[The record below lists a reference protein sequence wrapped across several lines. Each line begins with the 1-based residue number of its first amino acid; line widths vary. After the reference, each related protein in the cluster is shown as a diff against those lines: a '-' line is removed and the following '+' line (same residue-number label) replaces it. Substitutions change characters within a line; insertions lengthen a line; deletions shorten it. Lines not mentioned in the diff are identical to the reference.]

1 MKYDDVKFS
10 VLPAHKLGI
19 IVHPSCAELGED
31 IDKYIVRWRKER
43 WDSNEDMEV
52 ISEVPKDTYL
62 LKSKC
67 SRFGT
72 GEAKAQIYDS
82 VRGFDLYILADVL
95 NHSMT
100 YTVSGHENHF
110 SPDDIFADIKRLIM
124 AAAGKPERITVVM
137 PFLYE
142 SRQHRRTARESLDCA
157 YALKELVNMGVDNII
172 TFDAH
177 DPRVQNA
184 IPIEGFDNI
193 MPTYQFVKA
202 LLRSTDDLII
212 DRDHLM
218 AISPDEGAMQR
229 AIYFA
234 SVLGIDVGMFYK
246 RRDYSQ
252 VVDGRNPIVAHE
264 FLGDTVFGK
273 DVLIIDDMI
282 SSGESMIDVARGL
295 KERGAARVFCLAT
308 FGIFTKGPEP
318 FDKAYEEGVITKVIT
333 TNCTYLEPEVGN
345 RDWYVSCKVTKYI
358 ALLIDSLNHDISISE
373 ILDPSER
380 INKRLQEYKQFHTIQ
395 NEYADAR
402 D

>member
-10 VLPAHKLGI
+10 VLPAHKLAI
-19 IVHPSCAELGED
+19 IVHPSCAELGKN
-31 IDKYIVRWRKER
+31 IDEYIVRGRKER
-43 WDSNEDMEV
+43 WEKNQDLEIVPE
-52 ISEVPKDTYL
+52 IPKDTFL
-62 LKSKC
+62 LKAKC

-72 GEAKAQIYDS
+72 GEAKATIYDS
-82 VRGFDLYILADVL
+82 VRGVDLFIIADVL
-95 NHSMT
+95 NHSLT
-100 YTVSGHENHF
+100 YTVSGHENHM
-110 SPDDIFADIKRLIM
+110 SPDDIFADIKRIIM
-124 AAAGKPERITVVM
+124 AAAGKPKRITVVM

-157 YALKELVNMGVDNII
+157 YALKELVNMGVDNIL

-177 DPRVQNA
+177 DPRVENA
-184 IPIEGFDNI
+184 IPIDGFDNV

-202 LLRSTDDLII
+202 LLRSTSDLVI
-212 DRDHLM
+212 DRNHLM

-264 FLGDTVFGK
+264 FLGDTVLGK

-295 KERGAARVFCLAT
+295 KERGASRVFCLAT
-308 FGIFTKGPEP
+308 FGIFTKGPKP
-318 FDKAYEEGVITKVIT
+318 FDEAYEEGVIEKVIT
-333 TNCTYLEPEVGN
+333 TDCTYLEPEVAN
-345 RDWYVSCKVTKYI
+345 REWYVSCGVTKYI

-380 INKRLQEYKQFHTIQ
+380 INKRLQEYRQYHTIQ
-395 NEYADAR
+395 SEYADAR

>member
-1 MKYDDVKFS
+1 MKYDDIKFS
-10 VLPAHKLGI
+10 VLPAHKLAI
-19 IVHPSCAELGED
+19 IVHPSCAELGEE

-43 WDSNEDMEV
+43 WEKNQGLDV
-52 ISEVPKDTYL
+52 VPEVPQETFL
-62 LKSKC
+62 LDAKC

-72 GEAKAQIYDS
+72 GEAKATIYDS
-82 VRGFDLYILADVL
+82 VRGVDLYILADVL
-95 NHSMT
+95 NHSLT
-100 YTVSGHENHF
+100 YTVSGHKNHM

-124 AAAGKPERITVVM
+124 AAAGKPTRITVVM

-142 SRQHRRTARESLDCA
+142 SRQHKRTSRESLDCA
-157 YALKELVNMGVDNII
+157 YALKELVNMGVDNIL

-177 DPRVQNA
+177 DPRVVNA
-184 IPIEGFDNI
+184 IPIDGFDNV

-202 LLRSTDDLII
+202 LLRSTNDLVI
-212 DRDHLM
+212 DRNHLM

-252 VVDGRNPIVAHE
+252 VIDGRNPIVAHE
-264 FLGDTVFGK
+264 FLGDTVLGK

-295 KERGAARVFCLAT
+295 KERGASRVFCLAT
-308 FGIFTKGPEP
+308 FGIFTKGPGP
-318 FDKAYEEGVITKVIT
+318 FDEAHEEGIIEKVIT
-333 TNCTYLEPEVGN
+333 TDCTYLDPEVAS
-345 RDWYVSCKVTKYI
+345 REWYVSCGVTKYI

-380 INKRLQEYKQFHTIQ
+380 INQRLQEYREFHTIQ
-395 NEYADAR
+395 SEYADAR